1 MASIKFSDFT
11 NEATAATTQVVGYKT
26 GTTVNTR
33 YSLAQ
38 LAAGISPHL
47 PASSVLVN
55 ETLYVDPVNGD
66 DAEAVVGDMSKPY
79 ATITAAKTAASVGDI
94 VHVRPGTYQED
105 DITKDGVAMYFDFGA
120 IVHPTD
126 AQQIASGKSI
136 IDVSAYTNKLI
147 ILGYGEF
154 ISDYSGIYAYNCI
167 NVATDE
173 AYLEFYRCTFTNGNG
188 TGTAKATVW
197 LSQTGANSELIECKG
212 DIYKTNTTAPVVGN
226 SWNALGVLLGNTQ
239 FVGNIYNTSTAANGV
254 GLNVDGDSSDF
265 KGIGNI
271 YVSADAAT
279 CYGIYTNNR
288 GSLTWLGNIE
298 IGTHANGY
306 AFNTA
311 SSYTGTSSI
320 QGAIK
325 GAIYLGYN
333 AIAQGSFISGTQYV
347 TASPNGYAIT
357 QGNSSESVINL
368 NIVSN
373 IPIFSVNAG
382 LVLFQG
388 IAQIASDNQKFI
400 NCAGGKFVFNGVIA
414 DFERRLTSSTITGGE
429 VVIQSDFESW
439 GSTYPNN
446 SYVFDVDGGTLRVDG
461 CKIENHQN
469 TNGSGVIEY
478 VSGNLIL
485 NGATLVSESVDV
497 TTFSI
502 KVVGALNYI
511 GYNDSFANMAV
522 GGGGSL
528 TNLITGGGAIVVD
541 TDVE

>member
-11 NEATAATTQVVGYKT
+11 NEATAGTTQVVGYKT

-38 LAAGISPHL
+38 LATGISAHL

-55 ETLYVDPVNGD
+55 KTLYVDTANGD
-66 DAEAVVGDMSKPY
+66 NAEAVVGDMSKPY

-94 VHVRPGTYQED
+94 IHVRPGTYEED

-126 AQQIASGKSI
+126 AIQTASGKAI
-136 IDVSAYTNKLI
+136 IDVSAYANKLI

-154 ISDYSGIYAYNCI
+154 ISDYSGINATACI
-167 NVATDE
+167 NAATDE
-173 AYLEFYRCTFTNGNG
+173 AYIEFYRCTFTNGG
-188 TGTAKATVW
+188 GAGAVKATVW
-197 LSQTGANSELIECKG
+197 LSQTGTNEQLIECKG
-212 DIYKTNTTAPVVGN
+212 DIYKTNTTGGN
-226 SWNALGVLLGNTQ
+226 SWSALGVLIGNIQ
-239 FVGNIYNTSTAANGV
+239 FDGNIYNISTGASGV
-254 GLNVDGDSSDF
+254 GLNVDSDSADF
-265 KGIGNI
+265 KGTGNI

-288 GSLTWLGNIE
+288 GSLTWLGNVE

-306 AFNTA
+306 AFHTA
-311 SSYTGTSSI
+311 SSYTGNSSI
-320 QGAIK
+320 HGAIK
-325 GAIYLGYN
+325 GSIYLGFN
-333 AIAQGSFISGTQYV
+333 AIAQGSFISGTQYC
-347 TASPNGYAIT
+347 TGSPNGFAIV
-357 QGNSSESVINL
+357 QGSSSESIINL
-368 NIVSN
+368 NVNSS
-373 IPIFSVNAG
+373 IPMFQVTSG
-382 LVLFQG
+382 LLLFQG
-388 IAQIASDNQKFI
+388 LAQQNGSFQKFLD
-400 NCAGGKFVFNGVIA
+400 CTGGKFVFNGVVA
-414 DFERRLTSSTITGGE
+414 DYNKRMASSTITGGE
-429 VVIQSDFESW
+429 VVIESDFESW
-439 GSTYPNN
+439 GSTYPDN
-446 SYVFDVDGGTLRVDG
+446 SYVFKVDGGTLRVDA

-485 NGATLVSESVDV
+485 NAATLVSESVDV

-502 KVVGALNYI
+502 KVVSALNYL

>member
-1 MASIKFSDFT
+1 MAKKFSDFT
-11 NEATAATTQVVGYKT
+11 NEATAGTTQVVGYKT

-38 LAAGISPHL
+38 LATGISAHL

-55 ETLYVDPVNGD
+55 KTLYVDTANGD

-79 ATITAAKTAASVGDI
+79 KTITAAKTAASVGDI
-94 VHVRPGTYQED
+94 VHVRPGTYEED

-126 AQQIASGKSI
+126 AIQTASGKSI
-136 IDVSAYTNKLI
+136 IDVSAYANKLI

-154 ISDYSGIYAYNCI
+154 ISDYSGTLLPSCV

-173 AYLEFYRCTFTNGNG
+173 AYIEFYRCTFTNGSA
-188 TGTAKATVW
+188 TGSVKATVW
-197 LSQTGANSELIECKG
+197 LSQTGTNEQLIECKG
-212 DIYKTNTTAPVVGN
+212 DVYKTNTTGGSGEDCLGILNGN
-226 SWNALGVLLGNTQ
+226 IQ
-239 FVGNIYNTSTAANGV
+239 FVGNVYNLNSGFGGAGI
-254 GLNVDGDSSDF
+254 NVDSDSADF

-279 CYGIYTNNR
+279 SYGLYTNNR

-298 IGTHANGY
+298 VGTQANGY
-306 AFNTA
+306 AFYT
-311 SSYTGTSSI
+311 SSNYTGTSSI

-325 GAIYLGYN
+325 GAIYLGYSS
-333 AIAQGSFISGTQYV
+333 IAQGSFISGTQTV
-347 TASPNGYAIT
+347 TASPSGYAIT
-357 QGNSSESVINL
+357 QGSTSESVINL

-373 IPIFSVNAG
+373 YPIFDISAG

-388 IAQIASDNQKFI
+388 VAQIASDSQKFI
-400 NCAGGKFVFNGVIA
+400 NCTGGKFVFNGVVA
-414 DFERRLTSSTITGGE
+414 DYNKRLTNSTITGGE

-439 GSTYPNN
+439 GGGHPTNE
-446 SYVFDVDGGTLRVDG
+446 YVFYVDGGTLRVDG
-461 CKIENHQN
+461 CKIENHQ
-469 TNGSGVIEY
+469 TTAGSGVIEY

-485 NGATLVSESVDV
+485 NAATLVSESVDV
-497 TTFSI
+497 TTFSV
-502 KVVGALNYI
+502 KVVGALNYL

>member
-1 MASIKFSDFT
+1 MAKKFSSFT
-11 NEATAATTQVVGYKT
+11 STATTANTLVVGYDS
-26 GTTVNTR
+26 VLNTNNQ
-33 YSLAQ
+33 YTLSQ
-38 LAAGISPHL
+38 LATGISPHL

-136 IDVSAYTNKLI
+136 IDVSAYTNKLV

-154 ISDYSGIYAYNCI
+154 ISDYSDIYAYNCI

-173 AYLEFYRCTFTNGNG
+173 AYLEFYRCTFTNGSG
-188 TGTAKATVW
+188 TGGAKATVW
-197 LSQTGANSELIECKG
+197 LSQTGANYELIECKG
-212 DIYKTNTTAPVVGN
+212 DIYKTNTTGGL
-226 SWNALGVLLGNTQ
+226 SSNALGVLLGNIQ
-239 FVGNIYNTSTAANGV
+239 FVGNIYNTSTGANGV
-254 GLNVDGDSSDF
+254 GLNVDSDSSDF
-265 KGIGNI
+265 RGMGNI

-288 GSLTWLGNIE
+288 GSLTWHGNIE
-298 IGTHANGY
+298 VGTHINGY
-306 AFNTA
+306 AIYTDSNYSGRVTFNGHIT
-311 SSYTGTSSI
+311 
-320 QGAIK
+320 GAILLSY
-325 GAIYLGYN
+325 ADISH
-333 AIAQGSFISGTQYV
+333 GSFISGTQYV
-347 TASPNGYAIT
+347 TASPSGYAIT
-357 QGNSSESVINL
+357 CNDLSDNVINL
-368 NIVSN
+368 NIMTNITAFDISN
-373 IPIFSVNAG
+373 G
-382 LVLFQG
+382 MVLFQG
-388 IAQIASDNQKFI
+388 IVQPRSLNQKFL
-400 NCAGGKFVFNGVIA
+400 NCSGGKFVFNGSIS
-414 DFERRLTSSTITGGE
+414 DYDKRLLSSTITGGE
-429 VVIQSDFESW
+429 VVIQSDFEMW
-439 GSTYPNN
+439 GSGSPANA
-446 SYVFDVDGGTLRVDG
+446 YVFDVDGGTLRVDG
-461 CKIENHQN
+461 CKIENHN
-469 TNGSGVIEY
+469 TAVGSGVIEY

-528 TNLITGGGAIVVD
+528 TNLITGGGIIVVD